1 MQQETSTTDNCD
13 RVLNQPEWK
22 LAVNGD
28 HLKVY
33 EGKLVRGLTANG
45 KIIETGGRRY
55 VVLDQGKQVIG
66 EAGFSEIRK
75 AKPVDIQ
82 KTLASLPAPASSA
95 GQDCQLNYKRY
106 RVTLKHFE
114 EAILLFKPGDEIH
127 LGSRETRRYGGY
139 VKSNLFPGSPGAC
152 VIVPEAE
159 CNHTPPLE
167 RDTDYYSQALLGV
180 VALSKEFERR
190 GWTGCL
196 TVGNVGELA
205 NASQPHP
212 HLQVAGLA
220 ADSPALAEAGFCSY
234 EVANAR
240 LKAPGHVVPEH
251 PAQSRADEV
260 ATAPLKQCLVKEIRV
275 GAFEGVVAVDPLTA
289 DPVLIMP
296 EVRSL
301 ASLGGA
307 EIDQLGESIV
317 RINGFLRS
325 KGVSNLNV
333 IYKTPPFAA
342 NGNCFGVRWCIR
354 EKWGAYQAAGLELAT
369 RPFAFRLI
377 STDPFEFA
385 GHLSA
390 YLGT

>member
-1 MQQETSTTDNCD
+1 
-13 RVLNQPEWK
+13 
-22 LAVNGD
+22 
-28 HLKVY
+28 
-33 EGKLVRGLTANG
+33 
-45 KIIETGGRRY
+45 
-55 VVLDQGKQVIG
+55 
-66 EAGFSEIRK
+66 
-75 AKPVDIQ
+75 
-82 KTLASLPAPASSA
+82 
-95 GQDCQLNYKRY
+95 
-106 RVTLKHFE
+106 
-114 EAILLFKPGDEIH
+114 
-127 LGSRETRRYGGY
+127 
-139 VKSNLFPGSPGAC
+139 
-152 VIVPEAE
+152 
-159 CNHTPPLE
+159 
-167 RDTDYYSQALLGV
+167 
-180 VALSKEFERR
+180 
-190 GWTGCL
+190 
-196 TVGNVGELA
+196 
-205 NASQPHP
+205 
-212 HLQVAGLA
+212 
-220 ADSPALAEAGFCSY
+220 
-234 EVANAR
+234 
-240 LKAPGHVVPEH
+240 
-251 PAQSRADEV
+251 
-260 ATAPLKQCLVKEIRV
+260 VKEIRV